1 MFRYAPARP
10 ARSDTR
16 RTIINGAI
24 LGGLAFPADGL
35 AQPFCAERD
44 RVVSRLETGYGETFA
59 GGGMQS
65 GTRIFEVWTSEEN
78 GTWTILL
85 TRADGSSGIMA
96 SGTHWREGIP
106 TAELSGVPG

>member
-1 MFRYAPARP
+1 M
-10 ARSDTR
+10 

-24 LGGLAFPADGL
+24 LGVLAFPTAGL
-35 AQPFCAERD
+35 AQFFCTERD
-44 RVVSRLETGYGETFA
+44 RLVSRLEAGYDESFA

-65 GTRIFEVWTSEEN
+65 GTRIFEIWTSEEN

-85 TRADGSSGIMA
+85 TRADGTSCIMA
-96 SGTHWREGIP
+96 SGTHWREGVP

>member
-1 MFRYAPARP
+1 MRKIIGSALLGVLALPA
-10 ARSDTR
+10 A
-16 RTIINGAI
+16 
-24 LGGLAFPADGL
+24 GL
-35 AQPFCAERD
+35 AQSFCAERD
-44 RVVSRLETGYGETFA
+44 RVVSRLETGYDETFA

-65 GTRIFEVWTSEEN
+65 GTRIVEVWTSEEN

-85 TRADGSSGIMA
+85 TRADGTSCIMA